1 MSIPEKLPEP
11 VSNARRAQIRA
22 LIQRCEEIPTVPS
35 VVNTITALTS
45 DVNCSLAALE
55 AAIKTDQSCVAR
67 LLQLAN
73 SALYGSGANRSVT
86 SVRRAILAYGFN
98 AVKNLTLS
106 LTVFDCFRVKNQAE
120 ITTIDTI
127 RLHSL
132 AVASLSKYIAETSP
146 REIDED
152 LAYCA
157 GLLHDIGRIVLLHM
171 FPQEYFAML
180 TQCEQAPEADI
191 SKAEFD
197 TFEVTHAVAGQWLG
211 EQWRFPAPLLQVIAT
226 HHSTHVANPLVA
238 TVMLANSLADM
249 HGIGLGGMVRSSG
262 LDALVRMLGLTTK
275 RVDDYVQH
283 LENTMPNLTQIVTG
297 A

>member
-1 MSIPEKLPEP
+1 MPEKLQEP
-11 VSNARRAQIRA
+11 APNSRRAKIRA

-35 VVNTITALTS
+35 VVHTITELTS
-45 DVNCSLAALE
+45 DVNCSLAELE
-55 AAIKTDQSCVAR
+55 AAIKADQSCVAR

-73 SALYGSGANRSVT
+73 SALYGAGGNRGVT
-86 SVRRAILAYGFN
+86 SVRRAILSYGLN

-106 LTVFDCFRVKNQAE
+106 LTVFDCFNTKNSAE
-120 ITTIDTI
+120 IAVVDTI

-132 AVASLSKYIAETSP
+132 AVASLSKHIAETSP
-146 REIDED
+146 RDIDTD
-152 LAYCA
+152 LAFCA

-171 FPQEYFAML
+171 FPQEYYALLAQFD
-180 TQCEQAPEADI
+180 QAPEADL

-238 TVMLANSLADM
+238 TVMLANALADM
-249 HGIGLGGMVRSSG
+249 QGIGLGGLVRSSG
-262 LDALVRMLGLTTK
+262 LDALLRMLGLSPQ
-275 RVDDYVQH
+275 RVDAYARYLEDDMPH
-283 LENTMPNLTQIVTG
+283 LTHIVSG